1 MHAVVVIRARTGS
14 TQESFD
20 VRRQVRLWI
29 GQTMQASAMR
39 DAIMRIQVPRALIT
53 IQMDIRRRFGLH
65 RQSDSPRVEH
75 VSRGAPQGKICPGR
89 EPVVDCTCPTLGT
102 FHLAPFNSFSPQKNL
117 LANYIPRVYC
127 GRPWHGRGHPSP
139 PQELPPH
146 GAFRYLAIPKS
157 RVRLDT

>member
-1 MHAVVVIRARTGS
+1 MLFHPVYTPEELKAVEVSGTQLYMHAVVVTRTRTGS

-89 EPVVDCTCPTLGT
+89 ESVVDCTCPTLGT
-102 FHLAPFNSFSPQKNL
+102 FHLGPFNSF
-117 LANYIPRVYC
+117 
-127 GRPWHGRGHPSP
+127 P
-139 PQELPPH
+139 PKIL
-146 GAFRYLAIPKS
+146 S
-157 RVRLDT
+157 